1 MSSPPKPS
9 TATSSMARSL
19 CRGLPGAQE
28 PSADELE
35 PSNAAKPAC
44 RSGSIAAWRA
54 YGSPLSLPRRHVGA
68 LRRGFTGARERLH
81 RSRARERE
89 MLRSSSGGRRPAAG
103 LAPVATSRSMSSLLH
118 LPLSTS
124 GYRMKKSHQCM
135 TGGARLEVKGFS
147 KVTAAQL
154 NIVSCIP

>member
-1 MSSPPKPS
+1 MSWSPPMRPNQHAGAVPSRPGGRMGALCHCLAATWEPSVAASPVRGSGS
-9 TATSSMARSL
+9 TAVGRASGR
-19 CRGLPGAQE
+19 C
-28 PSADELE
+28 SA
-35 PSNAAKPAC
+35 AAPA
-44 RSGSIAAWRA
+44 ADD
-54 YGSPLSLPRRHVGA
+54 
-68 LRRGFTGARERLH
+68 
-81 RSRARERE
+81 
-89 MLRSSSGGRRPAAG
+89 RRPAAG